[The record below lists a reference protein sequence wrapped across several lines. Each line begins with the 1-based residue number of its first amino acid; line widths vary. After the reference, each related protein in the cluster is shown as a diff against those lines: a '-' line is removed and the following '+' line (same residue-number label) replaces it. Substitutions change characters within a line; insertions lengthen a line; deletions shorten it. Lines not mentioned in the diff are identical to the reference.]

1 LGTPWWKALCDSQ
14 RSASTVLLLLF
25 VWVVVYLV
33 QLQEV
38 TTDRASMQLRPA
50 YANCQQRL
58 LPHRVAGGKQFA
70 VLCAISLSFLPL
82 CIFIIIIIILVFYF
96 IFGVTPQRHEGG
108 CWRARGGSDM
118 N

>member
-1 LGTPWWKALCDSQ
+1 
-14 RSASTVLLLLF
+14 
-25 VWVVVYLV
+25 V

-70 VLCAISLSFLPL
+70 VLCDLSF
-82 CIFIIIIIILVFYF
+82 FFYFVFYFHFYF
-96 IFGVTPQRHEGG
+96 IFGFLFHFWSRPNDTKEAVGEREEEVI
-108 CWRARGGSDM
+108 
-118 N
+118 

>member
-1 LGTPWWKALCDSQ
+1 M
-14 RSASTVLLLLF
+14 
-25 VWVVVYLV
+25 YLV

-58 LPHRVAGGKQFA
+58 LPHRVGGGKQFA
-70 VLCAISLSFLPL
+70 VLCDLSFFFFFAFVYYYYYYYFGF
-82 CIFIIIIIILVFYF
+82 FISFL
-96 IFGVTPQRHEGG
+96 VTPQRHEGG